1 MPYDVFCHK
10 LADKIMELQGK
21 ERDHLID
28 AYEQRAIDFHE
39 RNLRTGEQFFNQT
52 YL

>member
-1 MPYDVFCHK
+1 
-10 LADKIMELQGK
+10 MELQDK
-21 ERDHLID
+21 ESKQIID

-39 RNLRTGEQFFNQT
+39 RNLRTGEQYYNET